1 MERPEGF
8 EPSTRRLENGGSYP
22 LSYGRMEEGSGIEPL
37 RPLLTGY
44 GLASRPIATLAT
56 FLNLADSV
64 GIEPT
69 RRFTSRPLGFQD
81 RGLTSQPAILNSIL
95 C

>member
-1 MERPEGF
+1 MARPEGF
-8 EPSTRRLENGGSYP
+8 EPSTRRIENGGSDP

-56 FLNLADSV
+56 FLNLV
-64 GIEPT
+64 PHPRLE
-69 RRFTSRPLGFQD
+69 LGESGF
-81 RGLTSQPAILNSIL
+81 
-95 C
+95 